1 MILGRGGH
9 HPSDGAFEEMTH
21 PRDYLPA
28 LDQIEAALEA
38 SCGALITLE
47 SLNTRATAPAG
58 EADGVRKHTGQAMR
72 SLREAIESLRAAQ
85 SDGADALAL
94 GFVMKQNQPAARPS
108 WRQSGQP
115 KPWRTA

>member
-1 MILGRGGH
+1 
-9 HPSDGAFEEMTH
+9 MTH

-28 LDQIEAALEA
+28 LDRIEAALEA

-47 SLNTRATAPAG
+47 SLNCRATG
-58 EADGVRKHTGQAMR
+58 STDEADGMQEHIGQATR

-94 GFVMKQNQPAARPS
+94 GFVLKLDGSAAPVS
-108 WRQSGQP
+108 WREAGQSNP
-115 KPWRTA
+115 RRTA